1 MLAQL
6 TDRWT
11 RATRRE
17 QYILVALAA
26 VALLALLWR
35 LNDAAGSVRLRLLA
49 LSEQAAASGD
59 GVDEALWTGRASDA
73 AAAAAAWRAA
83 TWQGASNGVLSA
95 EIQARLMEIGAA
107 SGVTSMVIE
116 VDPAPLSVG
125 AVSMLRFR
133 LSGAALYRTSTPE
146 FLAAVAANEKR
157 LILDETTIDIT
168 TEGGAG
174 RVSASGLAPILVD
187 PAPAADGAPS

>member
-1 MLAQL
+1 MLAQV
-6 TDRWT
+6 TDRWSK
-11 RATRRE
+11 ATRRE

-26 VALLALLWR
+26 VALVALLWR
-35 LNDAAGSVRLRLLA
+35 LNDAAGAVRARLLT

-59 GVDEALWTGRASDA
+59 GVNEELWTSRASDA

-83 TWQGASNGVLSA
+83 SWQGASNGVLSA
-95 EIQARLMEIGAA
+95 EIQTRLMEIGAA
-107 SGVTSMVIE
+107 AGITSMVIE

-187 PAPAADGAPS
+187 PPPAAGGTPS